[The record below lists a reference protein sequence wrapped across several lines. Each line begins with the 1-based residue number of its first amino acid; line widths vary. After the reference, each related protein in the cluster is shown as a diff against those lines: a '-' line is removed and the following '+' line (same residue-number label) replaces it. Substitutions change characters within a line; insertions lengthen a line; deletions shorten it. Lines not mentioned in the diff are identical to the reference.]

1 MNEKKFSDANKWEYA
16 TLVEKKNAL
25 AVLVVK
31 IGCQNN
37 NKEQN
42 RDNVMRIY
50 ELKNKWN
57 V

>member
-50 ELKNKWN
+50 ELKNK
-57 V
+57 